1 MSRLPHLLSLA
12 ALGALRLPNRVLMA
26 PMTRARALEDGSV
39 PLLVVE
45 YFTQRASAG
54 LLLTDAV
61 MPAPEAVGYPGTPGL
76 WTDAQSESWRAV
88 VAAVHAAG
96 GRIAVQLMHCGRL
109 SLPAFQP
116 RGDMPVSASAV
127 RAASTTLY
135 SPRQVPEPAPEP
147 RALDITEIPGV
158 VMQFA
163 AAAQRAR
170 EIGFD
175 GVEIHA
181 ADGSLLDQFLR
192 DGVNRR
198 HDRFGGSADNR
209 ARLLLQVTEAVAR
222 VYGADRTGVRL
233 SPLGTLNDMHDG
245 NPLETFGTAVRHL
258 SSLRLAWTSLNGEPG
273 SDLTRR
279 LRDIAAVPFVLT
291 GGFTAE
297 LADAAIREEL
307 ACAVSF
313 GRPWIANPDLVDRFA
328 TGAELAF
335 PDASTFY
342 GGGAR
347 GYTDYPVL
355 ERESA
360 TPVMQPQLL

>member
-1 MSRLPHLLSLA
+1 MSRLPHLLSTA

-26 PMTRARALEDGSV
+26 PMTRARALQNGTV
-39 PLLVVE
+39 PALTVE

-76 WTDAQSESWRAV
+76 WTDAQAESWRAV
-88 VAAVHAAG
+88 VQSVHTAG

-116 RGDMPVSASAV
+116 RGEIPVSASAV
-127 RAASTTLY
+127 RADGTTLY
-135 SPRQVPEPAPEP
+135 SPRLVAEPAPEP
-147 RALDITEIPGV
+147 RALEITEIPAV
-158 VMQFA
+158 VAQFA

-170 EIGFD
+170 EVGFD

-198 HDRFGGSADNR
+198 HDRFGGKPGNR
-209 ARLLLQVTEAVAR
+209 ARLLLQVTEAVAK
-222 VYGADRTGVRL
+222 VFTADRTGVRL
-233 SPLGTLNDMHDG
+233 SPVGALNDMHDG
-245 NPLETFGTAVRHL
+245 NPLETFGTVVHQL
-258 SSLRLAWTSLNGEPG
+258 SSLQLAWTHVSGEPT

-279 LRDIAAVPFVLT
+279 LRDIYAAPFVLT

-297 LADAAIREEL
+297 TADAVIREEL
-307 ACAVSF
+307 ASAVSF
-313 GRPWIANPDLVDRFA
+313 GRDYIANPDLVERFA
-328 TGAELAF
+328 ADAALNT
-335 PDASTFY
+335 PDATTFY
-342 GGGAR
+342 HGGAR
-347 GYTDYPVL
+347 GYTDYPFL
-355 ERESA
+355 DRDRA
-360 TPVMQPQLL
+360 APVMQPQLR